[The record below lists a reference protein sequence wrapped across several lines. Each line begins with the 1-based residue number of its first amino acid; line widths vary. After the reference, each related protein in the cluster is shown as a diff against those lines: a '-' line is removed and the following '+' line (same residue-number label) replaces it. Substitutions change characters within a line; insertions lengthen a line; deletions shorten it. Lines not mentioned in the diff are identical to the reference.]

1 MTNENLSD
9 EEILRLWKDPLWPS
23 SFAGSRNVQLILKT
37 DHGADVPLSRINR
50 ILHQEPIFLIHQRRH
65 KKIQRR
71 KFYLTTIGQTVQAG
85 MSKIHL
91 HILLIS

>member
-1 MTNENLSD
+1 MTDRNLSD
-9 EEILRLWKDPLWPS
+9 EEILRLWKDPLFPA
-23 SFAGSRNVQLILKT
+23 SFAGSRNLKLLLKT
-37 DHGADVPLSRINR
+37 DLGVEVPLSRINR

-65 KKIQRR
+65 KKIERR

-91 HILLIS
+91 Q

>member
-1 MTNENLSD
+1 MSNETLSD
-9 EEILRLWKDPLWPS
+9 QEILRLWKDPLFPA
-23 SFAGSRNVQLILKT
+23 SFSGSRNTQLILKT
-37 DHGADVPLSRINR
+37 DFGVEVPLSRINP
-50 ILHQEPIFLIHQRRH
+50 ILHEEPIFLIHQRRH

-91 HILLIS
+91 YIY

>member
-1 MTNENLSD
+1 MSNENLSD
-9 EEILRLWKDPLWPS
+9 QEILRLWKDPLFPAA
-23 SFAGSRNVQLILKT
+23 FAGARNLKLILKT
-37 DHGADVPLSRINR
+37 DLGVEVPLSRINR

-65 KKIQRR
+65 KKIERR

-91 HILLIS
+91 Q